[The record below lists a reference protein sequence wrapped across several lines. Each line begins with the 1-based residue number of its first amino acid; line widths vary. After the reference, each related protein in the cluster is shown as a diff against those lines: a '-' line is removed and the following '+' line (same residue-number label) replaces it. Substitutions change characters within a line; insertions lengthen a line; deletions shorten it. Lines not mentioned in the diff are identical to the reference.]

1 MLFFDT
7 SALVKRYAD
16 EQGTEAVE
24 PVDESRRER
33 DRNGLSVAAHAR
45 T

>member
-16 EQGTEAVE
+16 EQGIQTVDRLTETPE
-24 PVDESRRER
+24 PS
-33 DRNGLSVAAHAR
+33 S
-45 T
+45 